1 MRRWLTASGKRD
13 RLVRLGLPGIMLA
26 AGVLLAG
33 CSLRTMAMKNV
44 SGVFD
49 SAMEAYST
57 ESDPEL
63 VKEALPSTLM
73 IIKALVVNSPDNP
86 GLLTTAASAYTL
98 YAHAFVMEE
107 ADRVGVTDVARA
119 RTMRN
124 RGKQLYLRARD
135 YGLQGLEAK
144 YPGFQAGLKDAP
156 DQTLQQ
162 TTAEDVPLLYWTAAA
177 WASALSVNAQ
187 DYSLLADLP
196 VIRKMIHRALDLNEA
211 WGDGRLHEFMI
222 SFEAG
227 GAGGAGGSMEQ
238 AEQHFQR
245 ALELNHGH
253 SAGTYVTAAEA
264 LAVKTQDKER
274 FQSLLQKALA
284 IDVDQYPDMR
294 LANVL
299 AQQRARWLLIHMDAY
314 FY

>member
-1 MRRWLTASGKRD
+1 MSENSGRF
-13 RLVRLGLPGIMLA
+13 VRLGLPGIVLA

-49 SAMEAYST
+49 SAMEAYTT

-63 VKEALPSTLM
+63 VRESLPATLM
-73 IIKALVVNSPDNP
+73 MIKALVVNSPDNA

-107 ADRVGVTDVARA
+107 ADRVGATDVDRA
-119 RTMRN
+119 RTLRS
-124 RGKQLYLRARD
+124 RGKALYLRARD
-135 YGLQGLEAK
+135 YGLQGLESK
-144 YPGFQAGLKDAP
+144 YPGFRTGLNDAP
-156 DQTLQQ
+156 DRTLQQ
-162 TTAEDVPLLYWTAAA
+162 TTTGDVPLLYWTAAA

-187 DYSLLADLP
+187 DYALLADLP
-196 VIRKMIHRALDLNEA
+196 VIRKMIHRALDLDEA
-211 WGDGRLHEFMI
+211 WGEGRLHEFMI

-227 GAGGAGGSMEQ
+227 GAGGAGGSLEQ

-264 LAVKTQDKER
+264 LAVKTQDKGR
-274 FQSLLQKALA
+274 FQSLLKKALA
-284 IDVDQYPDMR
+284 IDADRYPDMR

-299 AQQRARWLLIHMDAY
+299 AQQRARWLLNHLDAY